1 MNDTVLNIGMYV
13 TYALV
18 AVAALSA
25 VIFPVIFFVQDFR
38 KAKRTL
44 LGLVVLATILL
55 ISYAVSTNEVY
66 ENAGPVASQWIG
78 GGITATMVLIGLGL
92 ATAVFTEVYKFFR

>member
-1 MNDTVLNIGMYV
+1 MNESVINIGIYV

-18 AVAALSA
+18 GIAALSA
-25 VIFPVIFFVQDFR
+25 IIFPVIFFVQDFR

-44 LGLVVLATILL
+44 LGLVVLAAILL

-78 GGITATMVLIGLGL
+78 GGITATMVLIVLGVL
-92 ATAVFTEVYKFFR
+92 TAIFTEVYKLFR